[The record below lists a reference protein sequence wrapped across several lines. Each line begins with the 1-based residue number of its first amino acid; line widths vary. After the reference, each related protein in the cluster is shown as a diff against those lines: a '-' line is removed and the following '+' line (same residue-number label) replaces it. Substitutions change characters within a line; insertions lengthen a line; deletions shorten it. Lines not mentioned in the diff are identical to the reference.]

1 MLLRAGWYPSFKRG
15 MLPAVLVVVIVSP
28 VAMPMSIGAL
38 HPDWPR
44 PIHHRRRGYHHRCR
58 IHDDR
63 RRCDD
68 DRRGVNRYPNANGY
82 SHPCLCRERQGKSGE
97 TENSDN
103 GTHAEK
109 HFGTLHA
116 LYPLT

>member
-15 MLPAVLVVVIVSP
+15 MLPAVLVVVMVSP

-58 IHDDR
+58 VHDDR

-68 DRRGVNRYPNANGY
+68 HRCRVHRYPNANGDPN
-82 SHPCLCRERQGKSGE
+82 PCLCRERQGKRCE
-97 TENSDN
+97 TEHSDN
-103 GTHAEK
+103 EKYAEQCYSA
-109 HFGTLHA
+109 LHA
-116 LYPLT
+116 